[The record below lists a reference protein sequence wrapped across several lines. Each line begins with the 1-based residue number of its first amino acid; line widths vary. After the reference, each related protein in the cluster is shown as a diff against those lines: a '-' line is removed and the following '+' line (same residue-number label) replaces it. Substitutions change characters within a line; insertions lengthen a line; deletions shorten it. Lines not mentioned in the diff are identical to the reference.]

1 MLEKWGITALDVKS
15 AFLYGILDEEI
26 YMEQPID
33 FVSKG
38 KERKVL
44 WLKRAIYGLK
54 QAACV
59 WWKEL
64 DRSLKEL
71 GFTHLYADAGIFVAK
86 HSDRTLV
93 IMLAYIDDIIVTGPN
108 NSLVTSKKK
117 LFMDKWECRDLGE
130 CKEFLHMRIDKQ
142 GGKTYLDQIPYLK
155 RILKCFGMTNA
166 KVAITPLPTGYKPES
181 FEGTTTSNLQ
191 SQYQSVIGSLL
202 YLMLGTQPDIA
213 FAITQM
219 AKFTVNPSSEHLNK
233 AMYIMCYLVGTH
245 NYALVYDSSSNTGI
259 YAYCD
264 SSYGD
269 DRTELDRKGRSTQGY
284 YFSLASACVK

>member
-38 KERKVL
+38 NEHKVL
-44 WLKRAIYGLK
+44 RLKRAIYGLK
-54 QAACV
+54 QAARV

-64 DRSLKEL
+64 DQSLKEL
-71 GFTHLYADAGIFVAK
+71 GFTRLYADAGIFVAK
-86 HSDRTLV
+86 HSDGT
-93 IMLAYIDDIIVTGPN
+93 
-108 NSLVTSKKK
+108 
-117 LFMDKWECRDLGE
+117 
-130 CKEFLHMRIDKQ
+130 EFLHMGIDKR
-142 GGKTYLDQIPYLK
+142 GGKTYLDQIPYLE
-155 RILKCFGMTNA
+155 RILKCFGMTDA